1 MSDYCREKAL
11 RVPYDKY
18 KSRFLLE
25 ISDPDDMNWSLE
37 HAFPNLWGW
46 GDEGKF
52 QFAPTETAY
61 IDYVLDY
68 EYGSEGDWGKVRELY
83 DSEKTKYAP
92 IFARII
98 ENLDMN
104 DVRLVEYSYWNACD
118 APDYFDI
125 TQDKFYDPV

>member
-11 RVPYDKY
+11 RVQYDKY

-46 GDEGKF
+46 GDKGKF

-83 DSEKTKYAP
+83 DSEKAKYAP
-92 IFARII
+92 IFAQVIKD
-98 ENLDMN
+98 LDMN

-125 TQDKFYDPV
+125 TQDRFYDPV

>member
-46 GDEGKF
+46 GDKGKF

-83 DSEKTKYAP
+83 DSEKEKYAP
-92 IFARII
+92 IFAQVIKD
-98 ENLDMN
+98 LDMN

-125 TQDKFYDPV
+125 TQDRFYDPV

>member
-1 MSDYCREKAL
+1 MSDYCRQKAL

-18 KSRFLLE
+18 KSRFLLD

-46 GDEGKF
+46 GDKGKF

-83 DSEKTKYAP
+83 DSEKEKYAP
-92 IFARII
+92 IFAQII
-98 ENLDMN
+98 KDLDMN
-104 DVRLVEYSYWNACD
+104 DARLVEYSYWNATD

-125 TQDKFYDPV
+125 TQDRFYDPV